1 MRIRSKFP
9 PLLTGCSLAV
19 NGLLLSVIVL
29 LLLRDRGLSPASQA
43 TSSVVQVSRVQA
55 APLPPPEL
63 GPRHQLSYNEWVVLL
78 QREAEVVADKQPKR
92 LTVMVGD
99 SLSLWFPPDLLPSER
114 SWLNQGI
121 SGETTAGLLK
131 RLNLFDRTEPETIF
145 LLIGINDLIRGVSDE
160 TILANQAEIIRY
172 LRRVHPKSQLVVQSI
187 LPHADSR
194 ATWEG
199 KGRLQEIANSR
210 IRRLN
215 QQLETI
221 ATEQGAFY
229 LDLHPLFTDKAGD
242 LRTNLT
248 TDGLHLSPQGYLV
261 WRSALQVFDQVKL
274 EPSSVTKQARQ

>member
-1 MRIRSKFP
+1 MI
-9 PLLTGCSLAV
+9 A
-19 NGLLLSVIVL
+19 L
-29 LLLRDRGLSPASQA
+29 LLLRDRGLPPASQA
-43 TSSVVQVSRVQA
+43 NAVQVSQVQS
-55 APLPPPEL
+55 APLSPPAEL
-63 GPRHQLSYNEWVVLL
+63 GPRHQLSYKEWIVLL
-78 QREAEVVADKQPKR
+78 QREAEVVADKQPQR

-99 SLSLWFPPDLLPSER
+99 SLSLWFPPDLLPLER

-145 LLIGINDLIRGVSDE
+145 LLIGVNDLIRGVSDE
-160 TILANQAEIIRY
+160 AILDNQAQIIRY

-187 LPHADSR
+187 LPHAGSR

-221 ATEQGAFY
+221 ATEQGSFY
-229 LDLHPLFTDKAGD
+229 LDLHPLFTDGEGN
-242 LRTNLT
+242 LRMNLT
-248 TDGLHLSPQGYLV
+248 TDGLHLSPQGYMV
-261 WRSALQVFDQVKL
+261 WRSALQIFDQIKL
-274 EPSSVTKQARQ
+274 ESQIATKQARR